1 MNGLMMMI
9 LKKPKKTRNTL
20 GPFKHGF
27 SLTVSLQ
34 SGVTYK

>member
-9 LKKPKKTRNTL
+9 LKKKKTRNTL